1 MWSSSTK
8 AGGLRGDPPSLVG
21 SRRAICGGGRY
32 DNLLDAVG
40 EVELPAVGFGMGD
53 VVLGELLKDRGLAP
67 SDVSSI
73 QVVLAFI
80 TQEDLPHVL
89 SLAHRLRD
97 AGLRVEHAL
106 SPQAVGKQ
114 LKLAD
119 ARHARLAVVVGPDE
133 RARGDVVLK
142 DLQSG
147 SQETVPLQSSV
158 DLIKAR
164 IHG

>member
-1 MWSSSTK
+1 
-8 AGGLRGDPPSLVG
+8 
-21 SRRAICGGGRY
+21 
-32 DNLLDAVG
+32 
-40 EVELPAVGFGMGD
+40 VEY
-53 VVLGELLKDRGLAP
+53 
-67 SDVSSI
+67 
-73 QVVLAFI
+73 
-80 TQEDLPHVL
+80 
-89 SLAHRLRD
+89 
-97 AGLRVEHAL
+97 AL

-133 RARGDVVLK
+133 RARGDIVIK

-158 DLIKAR
+158 DIIKAR